1 MAVLAPDVYVDGL
14 ASLYS
19 IGGGLAIEVNSALCE
34 SSAVREQRC
43 ARAALCESS
52 IDALLSRLAGFG
64 YAGATV
70 INGDQREQLRLLIPG
85 GRLMWLREALLTILS
100 QNRMLQHLRLS
111 DTLIYSVSIVPTR

>member
-1 MAVLAPDVYVDGL
+1 MAVLAPDVHVDGL

-34 SSAVREQRC
+34 SS
-43 ARAALCESS
+43 
-52 IDALLSRLAGFG
+52 IDALPSRLAGFG

-85 GRLMWLREALLTILS
+85 GRLM
-100 QNRMLQHLRLS
+100 
-111 DTLIYSVSIVPTR
+111 